1 MAAAGPRPRRGTS
14 LARPYKSAIHK
25 ETLTL
30 AAQYVKKYAKQKDI
44 KYVCYRTIEKS
55 SIPR

>member
-14 LARPYKSAIHK
+14 LARPDKSATPK
-25 ETLTL
+25 ENLTL
-30 AAQYVKKYAKQKDI
+30 AAQYVKKYAKQKDRI
-44 KYVCYRTIEKS
+44 YVCYRTIEKS